1 MVFTSRCRIAL
12 WVVLMVVCLGLP
24 SVQAQTIDCD
34 APAPTTP
41 GTITTGRPY
50 TIAFCLPSTVDV
62 KNTDGTVSTFPTRVD
77 GFTAVLDGAS
87 PVELGKLPLGAPSPV
102 EKLSPVSYRTNSGV
116 AKGNHT
122 VVITPWNCPIDPA
135 TGVPMTT
142 CTAAQ
147 KQNASPVSIPF
158 VATEDTLP
166 GAPPSIQKGRITR

>member
-1 MVFTSRCRIAL
+1 MVLTSRCRIAIG
-12 WVVLMVVCLGLP
+12 VVLFVGVLGLP

-41 GTITTGRPY
+41 GTIATGRPY
-50 TIAFCLPSTVDV
+50 TIAFCLPATVDV
-62 KNTDGTVSTFPTRVD
+62 KNADGTVSTFPTRVD
-77 GFTAVLDGAS
+77 GFTAVLDGLG

-102 EKLSPVSYRTNSGV
+102 EKLSPVSYRTTTGV
-116 AKGNHT
+116 QKGNHT

-135 TGVPMTT
+135 TGAPMLT

-158 VATEDTLP
+158 VAIEDTLP
-166 GAPPSIQKGRITR
+166 GAPPSIQKGRIIR